1 MRLQELKSQFLY
13 YNQELNPLLWQDQQL
28 DDKVR
33 YRLLLIARHFINFL
47 KVPQL
52 YLKDI
57 ILSGSNAAYG
67 YSEYSDIDLHVLVYI
82 PPNRKE
88 LKELYDAK
96 KNQYNT
102 EYNITIKNINVELY
116 VQNVQ
121 DPFYSAGM
129 YSILNNRWIKKPQHQ
144 YPSVSAKEI
153 RNKAKTYSSKINA
166 ALRSNDLELAKKV
179 FDELKQL
186 RRAGLAKGGEE
197 SLENLTFKLLR
208 NRGQI
213 KKLRKY
219 INKLTSNSLSLGEQN
234 EN

>member
-13 YNQELNPLLWQDQQL
+13 YNKELNPLLWQNQQL

-47 KVPQL
+47 KIPKL

-57 ILSGSNAAYG
+57 IISGSNAAYG
-67 YSEYSDIDLHVLVYI
+67 YSEYSDIDLHLLVYFPHDRI
-82 PPNRKE
+82 E

-102 EYNITIKNINVELY
+102 EYNIIIKDINVELY

-121 DPFYSAGM
+121 DPFYSAGI

-179 FDELKQL
+179 LDELKQL

-208 NRGQI
+208 NRGQLD
-213 KKLRKY
+213 KLRKY

>member
-1 MRLQELKSQFLY
+1 MRLQELKSQTLY
-13 YNQELNPLLWQDQQL
+13 YQDQLNPILWQDQQL
-28 DDKVR
+28 KHEIR

-47 KVPQL
+47 KIPEL
-52 YLKDI
+52 CLKDI

-67 YSEYSDIDLHVLVYI
+67 YSEYSDIDLHLLVYF
-82 PPNRKE
+82 PKNRIE

-121 DPFYSAGM
+121 DPFYSAGI
-129 YSILNNRWIKKPQHQ
+129 YSILNNHWIKRPQHQ
-144 YPSVSAKEI
+144 YPNITAKEI
-153 RNKAKTYSSKINA
+153 RNKAKTYSSKINF

-179 FDELKQL
+179 LDELKQL

-197 SLENLTFKLLR
+197 SLENLTFKFLR

-213 KKLRKY
+213 NKLRKY
-219 INKLTSNSLSLGEQN
+219 INKLTSDSLSLGEQN

>member
-13 YNQELNPLLWQDQQL
+13 YNEELNPILWENMRLKDE
-28 DDKVR
+28 VR
-33 YRLLLIARHFINFL
+33 YRLLLIARHFVNFL
-47 KVPQL
+47 KIPQI

-57 ILSGSNAAYG
+57 VISGSNAAYG
-67 YSEYSDIDLHVLVYI
+67 YSEYSDIDLHLLVYF
-82 PPNRKE
+82 PKDRLE

-121 DPFYSAGM
+121 DSFYSSGI
-129 YSILNNRWIKKPQHQ
+129 YSLINDHWIKKPQHQ
-144 YPSVSAKEI
+144 YPTVSSKEI
-153 RNKAKTYSSKINA
+153 RNKAKTYSSKVNA
-166 ALRSNDLELAKKV
+166 ALRSSDLELAKKV
-179 FDELKQL
+179 FNELKQL

-197 SLENLTFKLLR
+197 SLENLTFKFLR

-213 KKLRKY
+213 DKLRKY
-219 INKLTSNSLSLGEQN
+219 INKLTSDSLSLGEQN